1 MIMRKLNFL
10 FVLPLLLMSCLSD
23 GSVDEEQRELDYAEF
38 IDDPTEIS
46 FEEMEYDFGTVKEG
60 EMVKHTFKF
69 KNTGDKTLILINV
82 KGSCGCTVP
91 EEWPKHP
98 IEPGGTGEI
107 KVEFNSQDRAGNVRK
122 NVRVEA
128 NTNPATS
135 FLVLTGVVEK

>member
-1 MIMRKLNFL
+1 MKQFSLFLIVPL
-10 FVLPLLLMSCLSD
+10 FVASCISND
-23 GSVDEEQRELDYAEF
+23 GANEEERRVDYAEF

-60 EMVKHTFKF
+60 KQVKHTFKF

-91 EEWPKHP
+91 EDWPKNP

-107 KVEFNSQDRAGNVRK
+107 KVVFDSQDRVGNVRK

-128 NTNPATS
+128 NTNPS
-135 FLVLTGVVEK
+135 MSILTLIGVVEE

>member
-1 MIMRKLNFL
+1 MKKFSLILIVPIL
-10 FVLPLLLMSCLSD
+10 AASCISNE
-23 GSVDEEQRELDYAEF
+23 GANEEERRVDYAEF

-60 EMVKHTFKF
+60 KQVKKTFKF
-69 KNTGDKTLILINV
+69 KNTGDNTLILINV

-91 EEWPKHP
+91 EDWPKNP

-107 KVEFNSQDRAGNVRK
+107 KVVFDSQDRVGNVRK

-128 NTNPATS
+128 NTNPSMSILT
-135 FLVLTGVVEK
+135 LTGIVEE